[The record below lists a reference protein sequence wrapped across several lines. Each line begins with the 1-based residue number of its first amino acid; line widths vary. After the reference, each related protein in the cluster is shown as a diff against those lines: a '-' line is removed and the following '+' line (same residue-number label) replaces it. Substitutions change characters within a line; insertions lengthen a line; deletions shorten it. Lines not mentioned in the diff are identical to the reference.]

1 MSVVENGRFCQRTC
15 SKLSRRIIEF
25 KNSIK
30 SALSIYIDNFLSKHA
45 NEKYAALIFELC
57 SVSYVCTREPGG

>member
-1 MSVVENGRFCQRTC
+1 MTVGENGRFCQSTS

-30 SALSIYIDNFLSKHA
+30 SALSICIVNFLSKHA

-57 SVSYVCTREPGG
+57 SVSYVCTRKPGG